1 MNLMLPALKIPL
13 IVPFLKTDS
22 GHMMYLIGDGG
33 VHCLKGSKK
42 NFGTLLSTESNK
54 MPIITKQEL
63 LVVTNVL

>member
-1 MNLMLPALKIPL
+1 MA
-13 IVPFLKTDS
+13 TCAC
-22 GHMMYLIGDGG
+22 MYLIGDGG